1 MRDQIPHHS
10 GLTPVGL
17 QLHRRIIKQVLQG
30 MDSCFQT
37 RLHQKP
43 PHFPSSFH
51 LTLKG
56 SQGCSSKNEPAPIC
70 ECWPQ
75 FSLTSSSVCWFCE
88 CKW

>member
-10 GLTPVGL
+10 GLTPAG
-17 QLHRRIIKQVLQG
+17 LHRRIIRQVLQG

-37 RLHQKP
+37 GLHQKP

-56 SQGCSSKNEPAPIC
+56 SQGVHPR
-70 ECWPQ
+70 
-75 FSLTSSSVCWFCE
+75 TSQHLFASVGLNFL
-88 CKW
+88 